1 MPQVTRLSKFHSSWR
16 LSSRIRRFHFFMY
29 FLVYCVNP
37 FVSLTPVLRWP
48 VPTAPLGG
56 QWATCFTLVL
66 LVYMD
71 TWLRSSQSSTHS
83 SSELFF
89 LLQNRD
95 FDLRPE
101 TVTSQK
107 MVGTQVRSHT
117 DAGLVAPLH
126 HVHTDKVTKP
136 GLQGKRV
143 KTLLEKQNE
152 APAKGE
158 RKESEDAFLSSYQAL
173 LCPAAGLNKTL
184 LHKDSFIGGKAKHT
198 QIHNC
203 IHIPVT
209 ALPVCCIHASRVISI
224 FPLVVSSALVTCSIR

>member
-1 MPQVTRLSKFHSSWR
+1 MVWVSSTHREYEGLWVDTAPSLIIKFFIINSMRIFKILRKCKMPQVTILSKFHSGWR
-16 LSSRIRRFHFFMY
+16 LSSRIRCFHFFMY
-29 FLVYCVNP
+29 FLVYHVNP

-56 QWATCFTLVL
+56 QRATCFTLVL

-107 MVGTQVRSHT
+107 MVGTQVQSHT
-117 DAGLVAPLH
+117 DAGLGALLH

-158 RKESEDAFLSSYQAL
+158 RKEPEDAFLSSSRFCCAS
-173 LCPAAGLNKTL
+173 C
-184 LHKDSFIGGKAKHT
+184 SWT
-198 QIHNC
+198 Q
-203 IHIPVT
+203 
-209 ALPVCCIHASRVISI
+209 
-224 FPLVVSSALVTCSIR
+224 